1 MTQNVVVEPDFATVS
16 PAWLAQLGDFSAVAV
31 TGPDGQRFLQGQLS
45 CNMMLLSAKHSLRGA
60 LCNLKGRVIADM
72 QVLLDGDRILLLC
85 QRGMAEVVLATLN
98 KYKVFFKTE
107 LQEITDQLVVL
118 GIGGEQCEQAL
129 LACGIEPP
137 AGLSEC
143 AADAGQLVYRAAGEA
158 PRFCCILGDAG
169 AALAAELSSRCES
182 VSEEYWQMADIR
194 AGLAHIR
201 PGQQELYTPQVLNY
215 DITGVIDFKKGCYTG
230 QEIVARMHYRAEAKK
245 RLQYIRYGKANEPAS
260 GNDAATNGEIVNY
273 VEYPKGSIEALAIV
287 QVDAPL
293 DTPGD

>member
-16 PAWLAQLGDFSAVAV
+16 PAWLTQLNDFSAVAV
-31 TGPDGQRFLQGQLS
+31 TGPDSQRFLQGQLS
-45 CNMMLLSAKHSLRGA
+45 CNMMLLNAKHSLRAA

-85 QRGMAEVVLATLN
+85 QRGMAEVVLTTLN

-107 LQEITDQLVVL
+107 LQEVTDQLVVL
-118 GIGGEQCEQAL
+118 GLGGEQCEQAL

-137 AGLSEC
+137 AGVNDC
-143 AADAGQLVYRAAGEA
+143 GGNDGQLVYRAAGEA

-182 VSEEYWQMADIR
+182 APEEYWHVTNIR
-194 AGLAHIR
+194 AGMAHIR

-245 RLQYIRYGKANEPAS
+245 RLQYIRYDKANNPAS
-260 GNDAATNGEIVNY
+260 VNDAEANGEIVNY
-273 VEYPKGSIEALAIV
+273 VEYPEGRIEALAIV
-287 QVDAPL
+287 HVDSPR
-293 DTPGD
+293 D